1 MTRFNSEDH
10 LARYIE
16 FGEFP
21 SIHRPMVEAVQWA
34 CPDDAR
40 FLDLGACFG
49 LLGAAVQTLRPKAVV
64 IGVERSASAIELAQ
78 KYGLPCQLVRMHVS
92 RETVT
97 ELAGLIRKF
106 KLNTVIARRVL
117 PELWGGDLEGGRMFA
132 KTLRDAGIR
141 QVLLEGRRPTGA
153 PKSPLS
159 TVELES
165 AMLSPHFKVAGR
177 PQGSTPI
184 IVMEAS

>member
-1 MTRFNSEDH
+1 
-10 LARYIE
+10 
-16 FGEFP
+16 
-21 SIHRPMVEAVQWA
+21 MVEAAQWA

-117 PELWGGDLEGGRMFA
+117 PELWGGDLEGGPHVRQDFA
-132 KTLRDAGIR
+132 RCWHSAGVTGG
-141 QVLLEGRRPTGA
+141 QAADRRTKEPVEYSGA
-153 PKSPLS
+153 
-159 TVELES
+159 
-165 AMLSPHFKVAGR
+165 
-177 PQGSTPI
+177 
-184 IVMEAS
+184 